1 MTSTEYAL
9 AFGLPGARGA
19 DEFPNSPAFVDRSLR
34 VSAVLGILVER
45 LRARFGVAVDILSSQ
60 LYPVLPAGGG
70 EFYRAIEMSS
80 RLRAEVAAAVDG
92 GRVTLLSTGDADYAV
107 HPLRGGRTV
116 RGVVGLLAVRRTP
129 PAGSAGPAGSASP
142 QDDGTEPWVDVLK
155 AAIEADIAASE
166 GLREERLHARRTS
179 AALKF
184 LGQLVRIESE
194 EDLARAVVHAAAV
207 WFDIDARLYRRDLSG
222 AFVLHTTLP
231 GVVEP
236 RGGRI
241 DAALLGGGSRPV
253 SVQVGAEAADLGWAS
268 PEALLVPILVN
279 GSVDWLLALG
289 GVLPPDAQLV
299 FEIVGQTIGSH
310 LSRMDVSDRS
320 AIRRRFR
327 AVLNRPDG
335 PCELV
340 ALDALRQVIEETGAA
355 AGLITL
361 VDQGGSRRLAAVG
374 TLRPSEAPPAEPVFD
389 PEQFA
394 LAIPLARG
402 RSAVLQ
408 LAASERPLDAA
419 AARAVAEAVPLLQVF
434 LAGALHPESPQMA
447 DLDVPAGFL
456 ARISE
461 ELERAKRFDLGL
473 SMLLVDLEPHSA
485 DARAVGEVLAGV
497 RSELRGSDILG
508 LVDQRRIAALLVHTD
523 GAGVSAA
530 VCRLRLRLERLAKTS
545 GVSGLRLGRAALSGD
560 CRTVSELLSRASLNV
575 EAVVAS

>member
-1 MTSTEYAL
+1 M
-9 AFGLPGARGA
+9 G
-19 DEFPNSPAFVDRSLR
+19 NC
-34 VSAVLGILVER
+34 
-45 LRARFGVAVDILSSQ
+45 
-60 LYPVLPAGGG
+60 
-70 EFYRAIEMSS
+70 YRAIEMSS

-92 GRVTLLSTGDADYAV
+92 GRVTLLDTGDAEYAL
-107 HPLRGGRTV
+107 HPLRGGRAV
-116 RGVVGLLAVRRTP
+116 RGVVGLLAVRRTA
-129 PAGSAGPAGSASP
+129 PAGAAQPTTQA
-142 QDDGTEPWVDVLK
+142 QDDGSDPWVDVLK

-194 EDLARAVVHAAAV
+194 GDLARAVVHAAAV

-236 RGGRI
+236 HGARI
-241 DAALLGGGSRPV
+241 DGAILGGGSRPV
-253 SVQVGAEAADLGWAS
+253 SVAVGVDAADLRWAN

-279 GSVDWLLALG
+279 GSVEWLLALG
-289 GVLPPDAQLV
+289 GVLPPEAQLV

-310 LSRMDVSDRS
+310 LSRMDVSNRS

-327 AVLNRPDG
+327 GVLNRPDG
-335 PCELV
+335 PRELV
-340 ALDALRQVIEETGAA
+340 ALDALRQLIEETGAA

-361 VDQGGSRRLAAVG
+361 FDQSASRRLAAVG
-374 TLRPSEAPPAEPVFD
+374 TLRPIDAPPAEPVFD

-394 LAIPLARG
+394 LSIPLARG

-419 AARAVAEAVPLLQVF
+419 AAIGVVEAVPLLQVF
-434 LAGALHPESPQMA
+434 LAGALHPESPLMV
-447 DLDVPAGFL
+447 DLEVPSGFV
-456 ARISE
+456 ARIGE

-473 SMLLVDLEPHSA
+473 SMLLVDLEPHSV
-485 DARAVGEVLAGV
+485 DARVVGEVLAGV

-508 LVDQRRIAALLVHTD
+508 LVDHRRIAALLVHTD
-523 GAGVSAA
+523 VAGVSA
-530 VCRLRLRLERLAKTS
+530 VVRRVRHRLERLLKTS
-545 GVSGLRLGRAALSGD
+545 GISGLRLGRAVLSGE
-560 CRTVSELLSRASLNV
+560 CKTASELLSRASLDV